1 MKAKYK
7 LTVGGRLGP
16 GPKDEKEIS
25 MFHRIVLWTPRGIEY
40 EADPRQ
46 VEKVL
51 REIELEGA
59 NGAVTPGVKILAH
72 QVEDEADLPEL
83 EFTRFRALAA
93 RTNYLATDRIDV
105 LYAAKEVCGFML
117 RPTDIAM
124 GALKRMVRYLRARPR
139 MVFDF
144 AFQSAEGLECYTA
157 TDWAGCARTRKS
169 TSGGCLLLGQHLI
182 KA

>member
-1 MKAKYK
+1 M
-7 LTVGGRLGP
+7 LN
-16 GPKDEKEIS
+16 
-25 MFHRIVLWTPRGIEY
+25 RIVRWTSKGIEY

-46 VEKVL
+46 VEKLL

-59 NGAVTPGVKILAH
+59 NGAVTPGVKVLSH
-72 QVEDEADLPEL
+72 QVEAETDFPEK

-93 RTNYLATDRIDV
+93 RANHLAADRIDV
-105 LYAAKEVCGFML
+105 LYSAKEVCRFMS

-124 GALKRMVRYLRARPR
+124 GALKRLARYLRSRPR

-144 AFQSAEGLECYTA
+144 EFQTAEGIGCCTD

-169 TSGGCLLLGQHLI
+169 TSGGCLNVGQHLI
-182 KA
+182 KAWSATQALFNSE